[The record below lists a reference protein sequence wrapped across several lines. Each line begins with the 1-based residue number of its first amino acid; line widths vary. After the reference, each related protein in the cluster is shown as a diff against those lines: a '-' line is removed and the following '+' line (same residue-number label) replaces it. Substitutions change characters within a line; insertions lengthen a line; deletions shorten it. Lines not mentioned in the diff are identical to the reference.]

1 MPEKLVIDCSVAAKW
16 ILLEPGRALAM
27 GLLERWRSGELTLIA
42 PDLLLSE
49 FASLLAKRS
58 RRKELSEQQSKLAFQ
73 LMVRSS
79 PILYD
84 MRPRLPLALDL
95 SLQHQLSLW
104 DAVYLALAI
113 EHNCSLIT
121 ADSRL
126 FRSGKKHHPAI
137 TLLA

>member
-1 MPEKLVIDCSVAAKW
+1 M
-16 ILLEPGRALAM
+16 R
-27 GLLERWRSGELTLIA
+27 LLERWRSGELTLIA
-42 PDLLLSE
+42 PDLLLAE
-49 FASLLAKRS
+49 FASL
-58 RRKELSEQQSKLAFQ
+58 
-73 LMVRSS
+73 RSS

-95 SLQHQLSLW
+95 SLQHQLSLG

>member
-1 MPEKLVIDCSVAAKW
+1 MPEKLVIDCSVATKW
-16 ILLEPGRALAM
+16 ILNEPGRVLAM
-27 GLLERWRSGELTLIA
+27 RLLERWQSGEILLIA
-42 PDLLLSE
+42 PDLLLAE
-49 FASLLAKRS
+49 FASLLAKRN
-58 RRKELSEQQSKLAFQ
+58 RRNELNEQQSKQAYQ

-84 MRPRLPLALDL
+84 MRPFLPFALDL

-121 ADSRL
+121 ADARL
-126 FRSGKKHHPAI
+126 FRSGKTHHPAI
-137 TLLA
+137 KLLA